1 MYFAT
6 EPGLLRLE
14 RMMTLIPNFPP
25 RFCGVRVY
33 GDEAAPVG
41 TTHVEL
47 IRSAM
52 RHVRNPAFRKRLNDY
67 IEERKECA
75 MNYRGMR
82 HRVLFQNELQKRE
95 NPSAALLCA
104 LYLLTADCRLWS
116 RVRRSVRAKGVQFQG
131 VRLGELSPEAY
142 TLYMTAKDLCCG
154 TKHITVSDLADK
166 EIVSPQMFGILCEA
180 MTIRRYGMAALS
192 LENGKEVRQNG

>member
-6 EPGLLRLE
+6 DPGLLRLE
-14 RMMTLIPNFPP
+14 RMMTLIPNFPL

-33 GDEAAPVG
+33 DTEIAPIGVS
-41 TTHVEL
+41 HNEL
-47 IRSAM
+47 VWNTM
-52 RHVRNPAFRKRLNDY
+52 RHVRNLNFRKRLNDY
-67 IEERKECA
+67 IKERKAYA

-82 HRVLFQNELQKRE
+82 HRVLFNNELQKRE

-116 RVRRSVRAKGVQFQG
+116 RVKQSVNARGIQFQG
-131 VRLGELSPEAY
+131 IKLGELSPEAY
-142 TLYMTAKDLCCG
+142 TLYMTAKDLYCG
-154 TKHITVSDLADK
+154 TKYITVSDLADK

-180 MTIRRYGMAALS
+180 MTKIGRAH
-192 LENGKEVRQNG
+192 V